1 MGIMKYSRLGDTFF
15 EDKAKKINQ
24 ALEKINAP
32 YYQVCKK
39 VRGSKA
45 NKDAFDIS
53 WRKRNITCDTDYP
66 NATTTGEKVVM
77 RQLEKHFGISLS
89 LLNSDTPRAIKKS
102 LDYQK
107 AQQTILDN
115 KIKARQERER
125 AVAERKALRNAP
137 KTKTPTKTTT
147 TKSIPPSE
155 RNDNKA
161 VASKNNEVFTEVD
174 GNITYFYTETKN
186 NRRRNHAKLNIATNR
201 ITYLNSAVPMYV
213 KEFIKGYKSVNILN
227 KKMIS
232 KMQESKSSPA
242 KSTKAVEE
250 KKEIEETM
258 RSVSDIVQKLFMD
271 KGYFTKWNLINFV
284 NPITGTIKDKNNIK
298 EVGKIKIEVGNMN
311 DIAIK
316 TMRNDFSVFIETTET
331 NNTFYGRKSDLKDKD
346 WLSEFK
352 EAINE
357 FIRDNIDKKETNYDI
372 KDIISNIEY
381 QLDQTGYSYTIP
393 FSASK
398 NVTSTQ
404 AEFEINSY
412 LTNEHFANLS
422 LIIYDKS
429 FKIII
434 RLKDKSPNSQIGDG
448 GVKSYL
454 VPMAEYEDSTQFEKP
469 FKELKI
475 ELDKLSVARREQEE
489 KKEEMLKKINLK
501 VKKYSTKDIDLDE
514 EEEEDAEFQMEYGI
528 KEDEEDEKREKRKMG
543 LPTQEE
549 INEFVDSFNTAIQKE
564 YFYTIIP
571 ALNLKDKVKVATT
584 VTDYKYK
591 YPYNTIFY
599 NNSEKGNIYISI
611 EEINNIM
618 NPFYINLDFK
628 FIDGS
633 RYIGQKFVVSK
644 DELDKFKK
652 LTRFDKMYEYIQSRF
667 DKELRNTLS
676 RFLREI
682 VKKEID
688 MLTPKREEPQYT
700 KVKATDFARKMGIEV
715 NEMKPMN
722 EPETKFKSKKLTSL
736 NMLILAVKNLTKAWV
751 IQRRADLLK
760 SFDVLETRTP
770 DKVFPQTTYLPI
782 TFGSNKYIEFEF
794 REVTKNKVDYYT
806 MNLDGAEV
814 LYFKRNGNMDDIG
827 NDINDYL
834 TLHLP
839 KIVPANPYNS
849 TVETSKFVK
858 STRGSGGEYN
868 PETTEIIKETP
879 PIMIDE
885 DEAAKFDKGLD
896 ELTKLLQQAMQG

>member
-125 AVAERKALRNAP
+125 AAAERKALRNAP

-316 TMRNDFSVFIETTET
+316 TMRNDFSVFIETPET

-372 KDIISNIEY
+372 KDIGKSIEY
-381 QLDQTGYSYTIP
+381 ELDQTGYDYKILH
-393 FSASK
+393 
-398 NVTSTQ
+398 
-404 AEFEINSY
+404 EINTRIVYGIYSY
-412 LTNEHFANLS
+412 ITSEKLGEL
-422 LIIYDKS
+422 
-429 FKIII
+429 
-434 RLKDKSPNSQIGDG
+434 QIGKYGKDNYFYITT
-448 GVKSYL
+448 YL
-454 VPMAEYEDSTQFEKP
+454 ANKIGKINYNSPKNYDIPIIDNYEDSDEFEKP

-549 INEFVDSFNTAIQKE
+549 INEFVDSFNTAIQKV

-652 LTRFDKMYEYIQSRF
+652 LNRFDKKFEYIQSTF
-667 DKELRNTLS
+667 DKELRSEMS

-715 NEMKPMN
+715 NEMKPMT
-722 EPETKFKSKKLTSL
+722 E
-736 NMLILAVKNLTKAWV
+736 
-751 IQRRADLLK
+751 
-760 SFDVLETRTP
+760 
-770 DKVFPQTTYLPI
+770 
-782 TFGSNKYIEFEF
+782 
-794 REVTKNKVDYYT
+794 
-806 MNLDGAEV
+806 
-814 LYFKRNGNMDDIG
+814 
-827 NDINDYL
+827 
-834 TLHLP
+834 
-839 KIVPANPYNS
+839 
-849 TVETSKFVK
+849 
-858 STRGSGGEYN
+858 

>member
-125 AVAERKALRNAP
+125 AAAERKALRNAP

-147 TKSIPPSE
+147 TKSIPSSE

-242 KSTKAVEE
+242 ESKKAVEE

-258 RSVSDIVQKLFMD
+258 RSVNDIVQKLFWEKD
-271 KGYFTKWNLINFV
+271 YITHWNLINFV

-316 TMRNDFSVFIETTET
+316 TMRNDFSVFIETPET
-331 NNTFYGRKSDLKDKD
+331 NDYFYGRKSDLKDKD
-346 WLSEFK
+346 WLSAFK

-357 FIRDNIDKKETNYDI
+357 FIRDNIDKKEKSSVNRIFGKAKETKTNVIQVND
-372 KDIISNIEY
+372 DEMREII
-381 QLDQTGYSYTIP
+381 
-393 FSASK
+393 F
-398 NVTSTQ
+398 
-404 AEFEINSY
+404 
-412 LTNEHFANLS
+412 
-422 LIIYDKS
+422 
-429 FKIII
+429 
-434 RLKDKSPNSQIGDG
+434 
-448 GVKSYL
+448 
-454 VPMAEYEDSTQFEKP
+454 
-469 FKELKI
+469 
-475 ELDKLSVARREQEE
+475 
-489 KKEEMLKKINLK
+489 
-501 VKKYSTKDIDLDE
+501 
-514 EEEEDAEFQMEYGI
+514 
-528 KEDEEDEKREKRKMG
+528 
-543 LPTQEE
+543 EE
-549 INEFVDSFNTAIQKE
+549 IRYNLENE
-564 YFYTIIP
+564 
-571 ALNLKDKVKVATT
+571 
-584 VTDYKYK
+584 
-591 YPYNTIFY
+591 
-599 NNSEKGNIYISI
+599 
-611 EEINNIM
+611 
-618 NPFYINLDFK
+618 DFKTK
-628 FIDGS
+628 FIDGGKYKVLEVLS
-633 RYIGQKFVVSK
+633 EESKEQIGTVAVIINPKGKFTIVARITPLKSIGNERVEKPNSYFGIDFNDFIDNVEYKNAIKDITKYFNKRIERLDEKYKGFNKSVIKVVSP
-644 DELDKFKK
+644 
-652 LTRFDKMYEYIQSRF
+652 EYV
-667 DKELRNTLS
+667 N
-676 RFLREI
+676 
-682 VKKEID
+682 
-688 MLTPKREEPQYT
+688 PQYT

>member
-125 AVAERKALRNAP
+125 AAAERKALRNAP
-137 KTKTPTKTTT
+137 KTKTTT

-549 INEFVDSFNTAIQKE
+549 INEFVDSFNTAIQKV

-652 LTRFDKMYEYIQSRF
+652 LNRFDKKFEYIQSRF
-667 DKELRNTLS
+667 DKELRSEMS

-715 NEMKPMN
+715 NEMKPMT
-722 EPETKFKSKKLTSL
+722 EPETKFESKKLTSL
-736 NMLILAVKNLTKAWV
+736 NMLISAVENLIKVWTFKNRPEFFGKIIPNVVKKANNYPPLTTLSINFGDKIV
-751 IQRRADLLK
+751 I
-760 SFDVLETRTP
+760 FD
-770 DKVFPQTTYLPI
+770 F
-782 TFGSNKYIEFEF
+782 SA
-794 REVTKNKVDYYT
+794 VTKNKVDYYT
-806 MNLDGAEV
+806 IQLGNAEK
-814 LYFKRNGNMDDIG
+814 LFFKRNGNMEDIG
-827 NDINDYL
+827 NDLLDYIE
-834 TLHLP
+834 LHLP
-839 KIVPANPYNS
+839 DQLPADTYM
-849 TVETSKFVK
+849 TKVETSKWVK